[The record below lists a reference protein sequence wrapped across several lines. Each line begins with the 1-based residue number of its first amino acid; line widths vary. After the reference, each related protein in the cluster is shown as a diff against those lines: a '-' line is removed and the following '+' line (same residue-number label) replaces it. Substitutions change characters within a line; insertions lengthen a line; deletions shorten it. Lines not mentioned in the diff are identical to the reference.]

1 VRYFS
6 TVTILFLTFF
16 LTVSTLSFAQ
26 DEPSIPDAKR
36 VASKLERANE
46 LRESQLGKVG
56 MAEGMPRPD
65 EDLGSAAMRMVQ
77 SLGVILGLF
86 LIGAWAYKK
95 YILKDTTTLPTA
107 RLRVIERLA
116 VSPRGS
122 IMLSEVEG
130 RRVLVGVT
138 PQAIS
143 FLDLSTGHT
152 STTQNAGP
160 HASFIQTLSEE
171 IS

>member
-1 VRYFS
+1 MRYFS

-26 DEPSIPDAKR
+26 DEPPIPDAKR